1 MCRFCLSPFDI
12 NTESRKAMQEAVV
25 ATHKTKSRKIV
36 TKRAA
41 SFAVLGLTGLAGMEQ
56 VVSAFGCLFGA
67 PLNMALETL
76 PSILMAAWHMLQP
89 CALGHLG
96 LLERLLQI
104 PLSWQVVLTLTGA

>member
-1 MCRFCLSPFDI
+1 M
-12 NTESRKAMQEAVV
+12 

-41 SFAVLGLTGLAGMEQ
+41 TFAVLGLTGLAGMEQ
-56 VVSAFGCLFGA
+56 VVSALDCFFGN

-76 PSILMAAWHMLQP
+76 PSILIAAWHMLQP
-89 CALGHLG
+89 CAFGHLG

-104 PLSWQVVLTLTGA
+104 SLSRQVVLTLTGA